1 MSTMRIKCLS
11 MREVESVISDA
22 QEILS
27 HVEFGSL
34 KNGVLTLFCV
44 D

>member
-11 MREVESVISDA
+11 MREVESVIADA

-27 HVEFGSL
+27 HVEFGSM
-34 KNGVLTLFCV
+34 KNGVLTLFYV
-44 D
+44 A

>member
-1 MSTMRIKCLS
+1 MSTLRIKCLS

-27 HVEFGSL
+27 HVEFGFL
-34 KNGVLTLFCV
+34 QNGVLTLFCEM
-44 D
+44 

>member
-1 MSTMRIKCLS
+1 MSTMRIKCID
-11 MREVESVISDA
+11 MKDAESIIADA

-34 KNGVLTLFCV
+34 KNGMLTLFCV
-44 D
+44 A